1 MIQIRDNVFETNSSS
16 THSLCISK
24 EEFDKSLIPKYLN
37 IRADE
42 EFGWQQQTYYTP
54 EEKANYLF
62 QTLYDCDC
70 RAEIEALT
78 EKINNIAQKYNI
90 RVSFPKPEKDEF
102 GMYTGGYVDHAGEAI
117 PFVQELIDDEDK
129 LCRFLFNSDSRIY
142 TGSDCVDEPDAAC
155 YVAEAA
161 VNNGYVWGY
170 DENGNWNNTHH
181 IHPKYDPEHYE
192 YFFKGN

>member
-24 EEFDKSLIPKYLN
+24 EEFDKSFIPKHLD
-37 IRADE
+37 ISADE
-42 EFGWQQQTYYTP
+42 KFGWQQQTYYTP
-54 EEKANYLF
+54 EEKADYLF
-62 QTLYDCDC
+62 QTLYDCGC
-70 RAEIEALT
+70 QAKIEALT

-90 RVSFPKPEKDEF
+90 RVSFPKPKKNEF
-102 GMYTGGYVDHAGEAI
+102 GMYTGGYVDHADEAV

-129 LCRFLFNSDSRIY
+129 LCRFLFNSNSCIY
-142 TGSDCVDEPDAAC
+142 TGNDCVDEPDAAC

-161 VNNGYVWGY
+161 ENSGNVWGY